1 MITGTVA
8 AGVNDHSQ
16 VHELRDIRDPLICLD
31 AQHAG
36 ALVADRVDGPAE
48 RTAHQA
54 PQHGPTDAALSFR
67 RADHGYATGSEN
79 GVQGVPLTPQHI
91 VRPVMTRH
99 RFAYFGGGVENAH
112 N

>member
-1 MITGTVA
+1 ME
-8 AGVNDHSQ
+8 AGVWLPHAFLDALADDYRDRGGRGHDHSQ

-67 RADHGYATGSEN
+67 RADHGYATGSGN
-79 GVQGVPLTPQHI
+79 GVQGCRSLRSTSCA
-91 VRPVMTRH
+91 RS
-99 RFAYFGGGVENAH
+99 
-112 N
+112 